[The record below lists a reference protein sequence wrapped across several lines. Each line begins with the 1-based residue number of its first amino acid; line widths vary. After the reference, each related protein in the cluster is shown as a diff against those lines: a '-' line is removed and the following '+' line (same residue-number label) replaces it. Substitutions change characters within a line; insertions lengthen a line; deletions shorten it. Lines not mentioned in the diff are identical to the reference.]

1 VRAIITIAM
10 IDLNLGVWSQW
21 DWYS

>member
-1 VRAIITIAM
+1 VRAIITIAK